1 MVEADALLVTRTGG
15 CLELTLNRP
24 AVLNALTVGL
34 IHDLTAAFL
43 DAATDRSVRSVL
55 LTGAGRDF
63 CAGQDL
69 SKRNPDGRDW
79 PPDLED
85 SIAGNY
91 APLIQSIRAL
101 PKPVVCAVSG
111 VAAGAGANLALACD
125 IVLAAEGAR
134 FIQSFARVGLIPDA
148 GGTWMLPRL
157 IGLAR
162 ARALCLTAKP
172 VTAEI
177 AADWGMIWK
186 AIPDAELMDEARS
199 LARDLEQGPTLALG
213 LTKAALDQAG
223 QASLDDHFR
232 LEASFQGQAGCS
244 ADYEEGVRAFLG
256 KRSPVFRGA

>member
-162 ARALCLTAKP
+162 ARRYA
-172 VTAEI
+172 
-177 AADWGMIWK
+177 
-186 AIPDAELMDEARS
+186 
-199 LARDLEQGPTLALG
+199 
-213 LTKAALDQAG
+213 
-223 QASLDDHFR
+223 
-232 LEASFQGQAGCS
+232 
-244 ADYEEGVRAFLG
+244 
-256 KRSPVFRGA
+256 